1 MVPPRTTKGIEPMT
15 NFTITLPDTFT
26 VASRKRNVAV
36 ETASLSPEII
46 AQAVIHGLTQSI
58 ADTAASAL
66 ADAYESANP
75 EHGLEGDALKTARKA
90 WGTENPDA
98 VADAAEGN
106 MRKRLDALLAGEW
119 QTRGS
124 SVDTDPLDPYRR
136 AVVREAISKDKESDA
151 WRAYAAIPSDDRKG
165 RDTFL
170 LDLAAK
176 NAKAVDRV
184 ARARMEAD
192 QAAKAAASGLDIGM

>member
-15 NFTITLPDTFT
+15 NLSITLPASFT
-26 VASRKRNVAV
+26 VTSRKRNVAV

-58 ADTAASAL
+58 ADAAASAL

-75 EHGLEGDALKTARKA
+75 EHGLEGDALKAARKA

>member
-1 MVPPRTTKGIEPMT
+1 MT
-15 NFTITLPDTFT
+15 NLSITLPASFT
-26 VASRKRNVAV
+26 VASRKRNIAV
-36 ETASLSPEII
+36 ETASLSSEII

-58 ADTAASAL
+58 ADAAASAL

-75 EHGLEGDALKTARKA
+75 EHKLEGEALKAARKA
-90 WGTENPDA
+90 WGAANADA

-136 AVVREAISKDKESDA
+136 AVVREAISKDKDSDA
-151 WRAYAAIPSDDRKG
+151 WKAYAAIPSDDRKA

-170 LDLAAK
+170 LGLASK

>member
-1 MVPPRTTKGIEPMT
+1 MTT
-15 NFTITLPDTFT
+15 FTINLPASFNVT
-26 VASRKRNVAV
+26 SRKRNIAV

-58 ADTAASAL
+58 ADAAASAL

-75 EHGLEGDALKTARKA
+75 DHGLDGDALKAARKT
-90 WGTENPDA
+90 WGNANSDA

-136 AVVREAISKDKESDA
+136 AVVREAISKDKESAA
-151 WRAYAAIPSDDRKG
+151 WAAYSAIPSDDRKA

-170 LDLAAK
+170 LDLASK

-184 ARARMEAD
+184 AKARMEAD

>member
-1 MVPPRTTKGIEPMT
+1 MT
-15 NFTITLPDTFT
+15 NFTIALPDTFT
-26 VASRKRNVAV
+26 VASRKRNVVV
-36 ETASLSPEII
+36 ETASLSQEII

-58 ADTAASAL
+58 ADAAASAL

-75 EHGLEGDALKTARKA
+75 EHGLADDALKAARKA
-90 WGTENPDA
+90 WGTANPDA

-136 AVVREAISKDKESDA
+136 AVVREAISKDKDSDA
-151 WRAYAAIPSDDRKG
+151 WKAYAAIPSDDRKA

-170 LDLAAK
+170 LELASK